1 MSINTKIRLAI
12 LASSVALA
20 AAAPAAFAGTG
31 YAPEG
36 GKTDATAVGNTGQ
49 ATQEKLVPM
58 GAVVPDTGAAST
70 YKPEGGTTDATG
82 GPEPKKAKRM
92 KHMKHV
98 KHMKAAPSGPDA
110 SDIQQQPGVPKN

>member
-20 AAAPAAFAGTG
+20 AAAPAAFAGTA

-36 GKTDATAVGNTGQ
+36 GKADATAAGNTGQ
-49 ATQEKLVPM
+49 ATQGKLVPI
-58 GAVVPDTGAAST
+58 GAVPDTGAASS

-82 GPEPKKAKRM
+82 GLEPKKAKRI

-98 KHMKAAPSGPDA
+98 KHMKAARSGPDA
-110 SDIQQQPGVPKN
+110 SVIQQQPGVPKN